1 MIGGRT
7 TPVGPDDDPV
17 AINSSPPIEEVA
29 VLAGD
34 TIGDAAEA
42 ELWPLLLPIG
52 DDEDDDDSGNAPVGA
67 VTRSGDDDGW
77 LDVAAAAAEA
87 LLLLANAVDVA
98 ASVCEDEELGEVEGF
113 ANRTPSY

>member
-1 MIGGRT
+1 MT
-7 TPVGPDDDPV
+7 
-17 AINSSPPIEEVA
+17 

-34 TIGDAAEA
+34 TIGEAAEV

-52 DDEDDDDSGNAPVGA
+52 DDEDDEERGIAPVGA

-77 LDVAAAAAEA
+77 LDAVAAALAM
-87 LLLLANAVDVA
+87 LLLANDVDVA
-98 ASVCEDEELGEVEGF
+98 AIACEDEELGEDDGF